1 MLAPFGVS
9 RCEQQSTPRDTISR
23 IGWDIG
29 KDRVCTKKSEV
40 RFTVKFTVKRRGGG
54 MVKEER
60 IAVGGVYGM
69 AVLSHTTDQHGGGRL
84 G

>member
-1 MLAPFGVS
+1 MLAPFSVC
-9 RCEQQSTPRDTISR
+9 RCKQQSTPRGTISR

-69 AVLSHTTDQHGGGRL
+69 AELSHTTDQHGRGRL

>member
-1 MLAPFGVS
+1 MNEALDVLAPFAVWY
-9 RCEQQSTPRDTISR
+9 CNQQSASRGTISR

-40 RFTVKFTVKRRGGG
+40 RFTVKRRGGG

-60 IAVGGVYGM
+60 IAVGGVSGM
-69 AVLSHTTDQHGGGRL
+69 AELSHIKVLFYRWL
-84 G
+84 